1 MGIEPAISLHDVGA
15 RLAQIRGT
23 RERVAAG
30 TLLSLLKSGQLKAG
44 FQFPSLPA
52 TVTWVTIPNDYWA
65 TVSNDK
71 FRMIRY
77 SSENRRSGVFKV
89 RIGDFA
95 DVIAPSMLDGAK
107 GNLPAKLKAILS
119 ATTRSYEVEIKESEW
134 EAYRQNQPVMDA
146 KGKSGRHQKQEWR
159 DVCVIIGAYLMNYL
173 MNYQQKTSKPLKPE
187 HAAEA
192 IFRHCK
198 AAGME
203 HPPAAATIRDVLSN
217 IQARSTTIGKQ
228 IDSSPTGADE

>member
-1 MGIEPAISLHDVGA
+1 
-15 RLAQIRGT
+15 
-23 RERVAAG
+23 
-30 TLLSLLKSGQLKAG
+30 
-44 FQFPSLPA
+44 
-52 TVTWVTIPNDYWA
+52 
-65 TVSNDK
+65 
-71 FRMIRY
+71 
-77 SSENRRSGVFKV
+77 
-89 RIGDFA
+89 
-95 DVIAPSMLDGAK
+95 
-107 GNLPAKLKAILS
+107 
-119 ATTRSYEVEIKESEW
+119 
-134 EAYRQNQPVMDA
+134 
-146 KGKSGRHQKQEWR
+146 
-159 DVCVIIGAYLMNYL
+159 VIIGAYLMNYL